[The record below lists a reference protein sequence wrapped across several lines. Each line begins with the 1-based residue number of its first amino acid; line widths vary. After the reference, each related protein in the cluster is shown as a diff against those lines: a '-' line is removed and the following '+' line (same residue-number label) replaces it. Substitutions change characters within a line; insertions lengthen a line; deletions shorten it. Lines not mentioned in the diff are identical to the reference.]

1 MGNKLFVLLAMI
13 WERQNNHSKYTDYT
27 RTEDSAVQI
36 TARSDY
42 EKWGIKFSYFYQ
54 ACEGE
59 KRAKKPLTKLNYSW
73 RVQCKCTLVS
83 VSRNA
88 GLKPSAK
95 QL

>member
-36 TARSDY
+36 TVRSALR
-42 EKWGIKFSYFYQ
+42 KWGINISYFYQ
-54 ACEGE
+54 ACEGGKE
-59 KRAKKPLTKLNYSW
+59 GKKPIHKT
-73 RVQCKCTLVS
+73 
-83 VSRNA
+83 
-88 GLKPSAK
+88 